1 MTSIRRQA
9 LKIDDPLGPS
19 ATPAPEAPSAAPG
32 KTTRRKAA
40 PPPTPRAAGRP
51 KRASGQTQA
60 APTDA
65 VWREWSGLTGVGS
78 FRLPHELLAEL
89 SDTAR
94 ELGLPVGLM
103 ATAAI
108 TQLLDQP
115 ADQIAALVDRA
126 DDARIHGRRTSRRP
140 LSKTAKR

>member
-9 LKIDDPLGPS
+9 LKIDDPLGPG
-19 ATPAPEAPSAAPG
+19 AMPAPEAPRAAPG
-32 KTTRRKAA
+32 KTSRHKAA
-40 PPPTPRAAGRP
+40 QPPAPRAAGRA
-51 KRASGQTQA
+51 RGQTQA
-60 APTDA
+60 APTDGI
-65 VWREWSGLTGVGS
+65 WRQWSGQTGVGS

-89 SDTAR
+89 SDAAR

-115 ADQIAALVDRA
+115 ADEVAALVDRA
-126 DDARIHGRRTSRRP
+126 DDARIQGCRRARRQVP
-140 LSKTAKR
+140 KRTDS